1 MAQILFNRRRWRPS
15 VNALATAGS
24 VYESMSERPYPCR
37 SMGKAL
43 ADLCDKRDRIPEA
56 SARTRPDLDRM
67 INGLKA
73 EIAER
78 EARAAAGR

>member
-1 MAQILFNRRRWRPS
+1 
-15 VNALATAGS
+15 
-24 VYESMSERPYPCR
+24 
-37 SMGKAL
+37 MGKAL